1 MQLTNPWSDR
11 MSSTL
16 LYSYQPYSN
25 KPGHCVIE
33 SQEGDLY
40 LGFRIESASFPTTI
54 SAVQAGVVQC
64 LMHGQQPT
72 VIYYANPALSGLE
85 NWINTLSLKPEQI
98 PEQKLQEKASEL
110 QKQKQQWLHSDT
122 LDSSKKTTI
131 TSIKPIPLENV
142 GLLELSKQLHSLGNE
157 NSESRPI
164 FSKSQMEQLKHALV
178 NVCKLAVCPESNF
191 PVGALLWTNLGVFP
205 GVNVE
210 FQNWSLGLCAE
221 RTALIN
227 ALSYG
232 ADEFFGIFVHAID
245 GDFSTP
251 CGSCRQILSEHMLFS
266 KLFCLHKD
274 HTWSEYFIHDL
285 LPHPFY
291 TDSLAKF

>member
-1 MQLTNPWSDR
+1 

-72 VIYYANPALSGLE
+72 VIYYTNPLLSGLE
-85 NWINTLSLKPEQI
+85 NWINTFSLKPEQI
-98 PEQKLQEKASEL
+98 PEQKLQKKAAEL
-110 QKQKQQWLHSDT
+110 QKQNQQWLHSNI

-131 TSIKPIPLENV
+131 NSIKPIPLENF

-157 NSESRPI
+157 NSESRPV

-178 NVCKLAVCPESNF
+178 NVCNLAVCPESF
-191 PVGALLWTNLGVFP
+191 DRPEIQTLWYW
-205 GVNVE
+205 E
-210 FQNWSLGLCAE
+210 
-221 RTALIN
+221 
-227 ALSYG
+227 
-232 ADEFFGIFVHAID
+232 
-245 GDFSTP
+245 
-251 CGSCRQILSEHMLFS
+251 
-266 KLFCLHKD
+266 
-274 HTWSEYFIHDL
+274 L
-285 LPHPFY
+285 LPF
-291 TDSLAKF
+291 SE

>member
-98 PEQKLQEKASEL
+98 PEQKLQEEVAEL
-110 QKQKQQWLHSDT
+110 QKKNQQWLHSNI

-131 TSIKPIPLENV
+131 
-142 GLLELSKQLHSLGNE
+142 
-157 NSESRPI
+157 NSW
-164 FSKSQMEQLKHALV
+164 K
-178 NVCKLAVCPESNF
+178 SNF
-191 PVGALLWTNLGVFP
+191 G
-205 GVNVE
+205 
-210 FQNWSLGLCAE
+210 
-221 RTALIN
+221 
-227 ALSYG
+227 
-232 ADEFFGIFVHAID
+232 
-245 GDFSTP
+245 
-251 CGSCRQILSEHMLFS
+251 
-266 KLFCLHKD
+266 
-274 HTWSEYFIHDL
+274 
-285 LPHPFY
+285 
-291 TDSLAKF
+291 